1 MIFKQ
6 DIPWYKNKYL
16 EAIFNKK
23 ESIHYIFYF
32 QKKSLAEQDIDRITF
47 LKEKHYLKIK
57 KWLGVNTD
65 RRISYYLYSSKKEKE
80 FLMGDDSFGNAI
92 WKELNTKA
100 KDFEAQLFIMKN
112 VNL

>member
-1 MIFKQ
+1 M
-6 DIPWYKNKYL
+6 
-16 EAIFNKK
+16 
-23 ESIHYIFYF
+23 
-32 QKKSLAEQDIDRITF
+32 
-47 LKEKHYLKIK
+47 
-57 KWLGVNTD
+57 NTE
-65 RRISYYLYSSKKEKE
+65 RRTSYYLYSSKKEKE

>member
-1 MIFKQ
+1 M
-6 DIPWYKNKYL
+6 
-16 EAIFNKK
+16 
-23 ESIHYIFYF
+23 
-32 QKKSLAEQDIDRITF
+32 
-47 LKEKHYLKIK
+47 
-57 KWLGVNTD
+57 NTN

>member
-1 MIFKQ
+1 MTFIFSLKSFVLTNSSKRRTLF
-6 DIPWYKNKYL
+6 KN
-16 EAIFNKK
+16 
-23 ESIHYIFYF
+23 
-32 QKKSLAEQDIDRITF
+32 
-47 LKEKHYLKIK
+47 K
-57 KWLGVNTD
+57 KWLGVNTE
-65 RRISYYLYSSKKEKE
+65 RRTSYYLYSSKKEKE